1 MKEGAENAGEWIRN
15 LRGETDLDNL
25 IRTIEKAEKKLEA
38 ASGKN
43 TKALINQAAA
53 LQQVTIFG
61 DEVIISA
68 QALIGA
74 YTDDEEQLKKATE
87 ATLDLAAAKGMDL
100 NAAADLVGKSLG
112 SSTNALARYGV
123 EVRGVRGS
131 TERLESLTTNVAR
144 LFGGQARAAT
154 DTLSGSIEQMKNA
167 IGDANEILGEEFVP
181 IIKAISKA
189 MKEGAENAGEWIR
202 NLRGETDLDKLIRTI
217 EKAGGDADKLRLKR
231 EKDRLSSIQGQL
243 KVGASLGMLEGAK
256 TIEQEK
262 QLTLMDD
269 QFNAMEDLNL
279 SSEEYN
285 KLLATSE
292 KTAEKWYDWIAG
304 GKFQDWIDEK
314 AGYDRD
320 AAINAKNEAIERLHN
335 VSALKEENKLS
346 KESQD
351 VLTGKVELK
360 NKEAEILAEIKRL
373 EEKIAGT
380 QTEGF
385 FEKLFGVFGDEEA
398 MANIADK
405 TKMYSKAVLDIGD
418 SYMKLQQMQMN
429 QAKQAELDGVK
440 GIRNERI
447 RQKKIDAIN
456 KKYEGEQAK
465 INRKVKKLKRAQTV
479 INTGVAIMEVLA
491 DPTITTLFGKI
502 AMVSLVTALGAT
514 QLAMIDAQKYQYGGA
529 VGGRRHSQGGTMIE
543 AERGEFVVSR
553 PGVEAAGLEALN
565 RINAGVGVG
574 GGSTIIIN
582 NPILGKD
589 MIEDEIIPQIKEA
602 LRRGAS
608 I

>member
-1 MKEGAENAGEWIRN
+1 MAQKLTIEFKAKGDKALILAIKQMDDATKQLQGQTSVYRDELKKLNKTQKRNNKVTMFGTKN
-15 LRGETDLDNL
+15 LRNMGKGVGRLGVKFSVLRSKLLLLSFAFALMTKAVSALVGKMAEQ
-25 IRTIEKAEKKLEA
+25 EKAEKKLEA
-38 ASGKN
+38 AIGKN

-292 KTAEKWYDWIAG
+292 KTAEKW
-304 GKFQDWIDEK
+304 
-314 AGYDRD
+314 
-320 AAINAKNEAIERLHN
+320 
-335 VSALKEENKLS
+335 
-346 KESQD
+346 
-351 VLTGKVELK
+351 
-360 NKEAEILAEIKRL
+360 
-373 EEKIAGT
+373 
-380 QTEGF
+380 
-385 FEKLFGVFGDEEA
+385 
-398 MANIADK
+398 
-405 TKMYSKAVLDIGD
+405 
-418 SYMKLQQMQMN
+418 
-429 QAKQAELDGVK
+429 
-440 GIRNERI
+440 
-447 RQKKIDAIN
+447 
-456 KKYEGEQAK
+456 
-465 INRKVKKLKRAQTV
+465 
-479 INTGVAIMEVLA
+479 
-491 DPTITTLFGKI
+491 
-502 AMVSLVTALGAT
+502 
-514 QLAMIDAQKYQYGGA
+514 
-529 VGGRRHSQGGTMIE
+529 
-543 AERGEFVVSR
+543 
-553 PGVEAAGLEALN
+553 
-565 RINAGVGVG
+565 
-574 GGSTIIIN
+574 
-582 NPILGKD
+582 
-589 MIEDEIIPQIKEA
+589 
-602 LRRGAS
+602 
-608 I
+608 